1 MEPRAGTDAGR
12 MTELCP
18 EGQHPNGVIREV
30 DDGRELALP
39 AAKQEDVVSSTSQ
52 RRQDMIAA
60 LIRSLGLGIV
70 IAVLSTPVFSAG
82 KTLSVTQSA
91 DLSVPPAKA
100 WETIKNFD
108 GWQSWHPAIAS
119 TDIPKGKGNAKGTVR
134 VLTTKDGAKITEEL
148 LAHSEKSM
156 TYKYRITDS
165 PLPVTNYVSTIV
177 VRKSKDGS
185 TVVWSSSFNAKEG
198 TPDDEAKKVISGIYT
213 AGLDNLR
220 KMLK

>member
-1 MEPRAGTDAGR
+1 MS
-12 MTELCP
+12 
-18 EGQHPNGVIREV
+18 
-30 DDGRELALP
+30 
-39 AAKQEDVVSSTSQ
+39 AAFV
-52 RRQDMIAA
+52 
-60 LIRSLGLGIV
+60 RSLGLGV
-70 IAVLSTPVFSAG
+70 VLAVLAHTAFSAG
-82 KTLSVTQSA
+82 KTLSVMETA
-91 DLSVPPAKA
+91 GLSVPPAKT

-119 TDIPKGKGNAKGTVR
+119 TDIPKGKGNAVGTVR

-148 LAHSEKSM
+148 LAHSDKSM
-156 TYKYRITDS
+156 SYKYRITDS

-185 TVVWSSSFNAKEG
+185 TVVWSSNFEAKQG

-220 KMLK
+220 KILK